1 MIKKGG
7 QLMSDKVTV
16 ENIVDGAIIEG
27 FKNGVNMFME
37 DIENDLRK
45 DIAITEAG
53 GAETMLQSMIDNVQN
68 TKKEDEI
75 IKEAEDLSAKIAA
88 VI

>member
-1 MIKKGG
+1 
-7 QLMSDKVTV
+7 MSDKVTV

-45 DIAITEAG
+45 DIVITEAG

>member
-45 DIAITEAG
+45 DIVITEAG